1 VFDADTAEERG
12 KAGESVILVRWET
25 TPDDF
30 HGMVQAAG
38 ILTAHG
44 GLTSHAAVVA
54 RGMGTPCVTGCEAL
68 HVDLRAKTA
77 RLPGHELQEGD
88 TITINGGTGQDDL
101 VGGTGRTD
109 SATPS
114 SATDGR
120 IDVGDVIQGEADFDA
135 ISGDNSRIV
144 RQTQDGDAGDNPDDT
159 GLWKANTFNNAVDR
173 VIALL
178 DI

>member
-1 VFDADTAEERG
+1 MGELLPDAYAQLLETIARLESHYRDMQDIEFTVEEGTLFLLQTRSAKRTAAAALKAAVEMVAEGLISTAEARG

-68 HVDLRAKTA
+68 HVDVRAKTA
-77 RLPGHELQEGD
+77 RLPGHELREGD
-88 TITINGGTGQDDL
+88 VLTIDGGTGAVI
-101 VGGTGRTD
+101 VG
-109 SATPS
+109 P
-114 SATDGR
+114 
-120 IDVGDVIQGEADFDA
+120 
-135 ISGDNSRIV
+135 
-144 RQTQDGDAGDNPDDT
+144 
-159 GLWKANTFNNAVDR
+159 
-173 VIALL
+173 
-178 DI
+178 